1 MNGKQ
6 LENVNFC
13 EETAVG
19 AVQFSEF
26 SFFVFFFSLYLA
38 QLVVA
43 SRIAEHNQWFDRKLT
58 LKNMLQDPL
67 NLGLVVLEPQNNF
80 SRKGKKK

>member
-1 MNGKQ
+1 VNDKQ

-26 SFFVFFFSLYLA
+26 SFFVFFFFFVPRS
-38 QLVVA
+38 V
-43 SRIAEHNQWFDRKLT
+43 
-58 LKNMLQDPL
+58 
-67 NLGLVVLEPQNNF
+67 G
-80 SRKGKKK
+80 GC